1 MLRLYP
7 EYQQEFANDI
17 KHDLTFNMRE
27 GYENEVSTFIINIII
42 ITIIVTVIVCGCGW
56 LLLLRRGYF
65 SIRIFSMHALI
76 IYKFKPIHYVVVRL
90 SYILCCAAIKTKSL
104 LLFSIQNNTIYI
116 YATPLN
122 FSTSIKNNV
131 VQTM

>member
-42 ITIIVTVIVCGCGW
+42 ITIIVTVIVCGW
-56 LLLLRRGYF
+56 LLLLRRG
-65 SIRIFSMHALI
+65 
-76 IYKFKPIHYVVVRL
+76 
-90 SYILCCAAIKTKSL
+90 
-104 LLFSIQNNTIYI
+104 
-116 YATPLN
+116 
-122 FSTSIKNNV
+122 
-131 VQTM
+131 